1 MITIYGQPNCQ
12 PCRLAR
18 KQLDKE
24 GVPYDYVDLS
34 ERPDKLQQFKDQ
46 GLQSTPIIET
56 PTERFTGLQPDRIQ
70 QAAAEVRHQQQ
81 EQHRQQT
88 VTLQKPESEVK

>member
-56 PTERFTGLQPDRIQ
+56 PTERFTGLQPERIQ
-70 QAAAEVRHQQQ
+70 QAAAEMRQQQQ
-81 EQHRQQT
+81 EQHRQQSA
-88 VTLQKPESEVK
+88 TLQNPGLEVN